1 MEKNR
6 RVISFS
12 SLIIWVATWFIL
24 LAVPG
29 GRLAAQAI
37 SIQKVEPFTYFC
49 LPNKGPF
56 SKLPEAIGKLME
68 ESRYQNVVPQGPL
81 MAIYHNAPGEV
92 EPEELIWEIGFPVTP
107 HALVQPPLEQ
117 KIWNFTEVATC
128 LHVGPYEKSGET
140 IAKMMEW
147 LETNGYVPVGPI
159 LERYLDMNPQD
170 LKPEDLRTEIWIPC
184 QKKV

>member
-1 MEKNR
+1 MKKKCLFL
-6 RVISFS
+6 SLFFALSSTWLLLGFFS
-12 SLIIWVATWFIL
+12 AGTL
-24 LAVPG
+24 G
-29 GRLAAQAI
+29 AQAI

-68 ESRYQNVVPQGPL
+68 ESRLQNVVPQGPL
-81 MAIYHNAPGEV
+81 MGIYHNSPGEV

-128 LHVGPYEKSGET
+128 LHVGPYEKTGET
-140 IAKMMEW
+140 IVKMMQW
-147 LETNGYVPVGPI
+147 LETNGYAPAGPI
-159 LERYLDMNPQD
+159 LERYLDMNPQEVKPQD
-170 LKPEDLRTEIWIPC
+170 LKTEIWIPC
-184 QKKV
+184 QKRHNR